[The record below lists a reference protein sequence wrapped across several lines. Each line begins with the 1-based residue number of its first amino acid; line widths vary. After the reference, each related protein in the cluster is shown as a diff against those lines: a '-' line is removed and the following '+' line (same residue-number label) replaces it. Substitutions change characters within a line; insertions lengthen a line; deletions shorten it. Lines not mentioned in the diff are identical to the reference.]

1 MESGG
6 IIQQLCD
13 RFPDFELKEDD
24 KDLPTVVFAF
34 FSSYI
39 KNAIDAG
46 NEVLVQSIIGYLGGL
61 VDSGNAV
68 VESCLDEIALG
79 LDEKRD
85 VFLQQTKSVNHQLYE
100 RLRKTIQLW
109 AGR

>member
-1 MESGG
+1 MDTGG

-24 KDLPTVVFAF
+24 KDLPTVAFAF
-34 FSSYI
+34 FSSYV
-39 KNAIDAG
+39 KRAIGSG
-46 NEVLVQSIIGYLGGL
+46 NEVLVQSIIAYLGGL

-68 VESCLDEIALG
+68 LESCLDEIALG
-79 LDEKRD
+79 LDEKRG
-85 VFLQQTKSVNHQLYE
+85 VFLQQTKSVNQKLYE

>member
-1 MESGG
+1 MDTGG

-13 RFPDFELKEDD
+13 RFPDFELKDDD

-34 FSSYI
+34 FSSYV
-39 KNAIDAG
+39 KRAICSG
-46 NEVLVQSIIGYLGGL
+46 NEVLVQSIIAYLGGL

-68 VESCLDEIALG
+68 LESCLDEIALG